1 MWAVGFGLRVNEV
14 GSMEQSNG
22 KARGKE
28 PTTSSTLGSEEMR
41 TKLAMAVNPNTPA
54 KVLAELADTAPECVL
69 ERIAEN
75 PRASADV
82 LSKLAQHCCSTVRV
96 AVAENTNTVLDVLL
110 GLVQDESVDVRYSI
124 AENHSM
130 PFGILEALTDDE
142 NPYVSMRARKT
153 LSRLV
158 ENNVRRGRF
167 KFGTDSVVEKKYQ
180 SG

>member
-1 MWAVGFGLRVNEV
+1 
-14 GSMEQSNG
+14 MEHLNG

-28 PTTSSTLGSEEMR
+28 PATSSTLASEEMR
-41 TKLAMAVNPNTPA
+41 TKFAMAVNPNTPA
-54 KVLAELADTAPECVL
+54 KVLADLAETAPDSVL

-75 PRASADV
+75 PRASAET
-82 LSKLAQHCCSTVRV
+82 LSRLATHCCAAVRV

-110 GLVQDESVDVRYSI
+110 TLVQDESVDVRYSI

-130 PFGILEALTDDE
+130 PFGILESLVDDE

-158 ENNVRRGRF
+158 ENNVKRGRF
-167 KFGTDSVVEKKYQ
+167 KIGMDVFIEQKYQ
-180 SG
+180 NG

>member
-1 MWAVGFGLRVNEV
+1 
-14 GSMEQSNG
+14 MERYDG

-28 PTTSSTLGSEEMR
+28 PATSSALGSEEMR
-41 TKLAMAVNPNTPA
+41 TKFAMAVNPNTPA
-54 KVLAELADTAPECVL
+54 KVLAELCNTAPDWIL

-75 PRASADV
+75 PRASAEI
-82 LSKLAQHCCSTVRV
+82 LSTLASHCCAAVRV

-110 GLVQDESVDVRYSI
+110 ELCQDESVDVRYSI

-130 PFGILEALTDDE
+130 PFGILESLIDDE

-158 ENNVRRGRF
+158 ENNVRRG
-167 KFGTDSVVEKKYQ
+167 KFNIGMDIFLEQKFQ

>member
-1 MWAVGFGLRVNEV
+1 
-14 GSMEQSNG
+14 MEQLDG

-28 PTTSSTLGSEEMR
+28 PATSSALGREEMR
-41 TKLAMAVNPNTPA
+41 TKFAMAVNPNTPA
-54 KVLAELADTAPECVL
+54 KVLQDLADTAPDCVL

-75 PRASADV
+75 PRCSPET
-82 LSKLAQHCCSTVRV
+82 LSKLAAHCCAAVRV

-110 GLVQDESVDVRYSI
+110 TLVQDESVDVRYSI

-130 PFGILEALTDDE
+130 PFGILESLVDDD

-153 LSRLV
+153 LARLV

-167 KFGTDSVVEKKYQ
+167 KMGMDTILEQKFQ